1 MDKNNVGI
9 IAGSFSPPHKGH
21 FNIVKKAINEID
33 NCSKFIISVAS
44 GTRDGITQDDSY
56 NIWNIYKKYLPSFV
70 EIIKGK
76 SIKDV
81 YDYSKEHLDENIY
94 FVLGYREDNEDD
106 LKDLEK
112 RTKNVNEKYP
122 NIQILKV
129 TTGNEDKNISGTYA
143 RSVSNDINKLSKL
156 LPPELNPEEI
166 KYIFDLISPKNI
178 NEGLN
183 NEVPYDYKHHI
194 VGLTKYAIDKGMNVI
209 PVPKVIFKNNEEEN
223 SKNFLGKTAYYDPTN
238 NSIVLF
244 TLGRDPIAIVNSY
257 SHELIHHIQ
266 NLENRLNNINT
277 TNTLDN
283 EYLEEIEREA
293 YENGGMLF
301 RNYKDSI
308 RQSQDLF
315 ENMIVNEFDI
325 NFNKL
330 EKELDDIL
338 EPLGLDAEFTKHFKE
353 RCIERN
359 LDEEDVVNL
368 IEKVVDKYTDELAN
382 IHKGDN
388 KVFTDVRRLVDI
400 AAVGGSYG
408 DDYLK
413 DLIFKTAYKRQSP
426 QEPEFRTNSSSPKLK
441 VTEDKFGLNMFMKEL
456 VNEIVDDKPKY
467 KIFCDADGVLSDF
480 DNNFKKY
487 SGGIPPGEYEEKM
500 GKEAFWNLIDVK
512 IGQKFWAEMPWMNDG
527 HELWN
532 FIKQYKPIILSAPSR
547 NPVSS
552 KGKKEWVKS
561 ELPGTKLILAFAD
574 EKQKYSE
581 ENSILID
588 DMKKNIEQWVS
599 QGGIGILHVSASNT
613 INKLKELG
621 L

>member
-1 MDKNNVGI
+1 MINEKLNYKI
-9 IAGSFSPPHKGH
+9 LLRER
-21 FNIVKKAINEID
+21 FNISQRV
-33 NCSKFIISVAS
+33 
-44 GTRDGITQDDSY
+44 
-56 NIWNIYKKYLPSFV
+56 
-70 EIIKGK
+70 
-76 SIKDV
+76 
-81 YDYSKEHLDENIY
+81 
-94 FVLGYREDNEDD
+94 
-106 LKDLEK
+106 
-112 RTKNVNEKYP
+112 
-122 NIQILKV
+122 
-129 TTGNEDKNISGTYA
+129 
-143 RSVSNDINKLSKL
+143 
-156 LPPELNPEEI
+156 
-166 KYIFDLISPKNI
+166 
-178 NEGLN
+178 
-183 NEVPYDYKHHI
+183 
-194 VGLTKYAIDKGMNVI
+194 
-209 PVPKVIFKNNEEEN
+209 
-223 SKNFLGKTAYYDPTN
+223 
-238 NSIVLF
+238 
-244 TLGRDPIAIVNSY
+244 
-257 SHELIHHIQ
+257 IQ
-266 NLENRLNNINT
+266 NLENRLDNINT

-283 EYLEEIEREA
+283 DYLEEIEREA

-315 ENMIVNEFDI
+315 ENMIINESNI

-353 RCIERN
+353 RCVERN
-359 LDEEDVVNL
+359 LTEEDVVSL
-368 IEKVVDKYTDELAN
+368 IEKVVNKYTDELAD

-388 KVFTDVRRLVDI
+388 KVFTDIRRLVDI

-426 QEPEFRTNSSSPKLK
+426 QEPEFRTNKTSPRLK
-441 VTEDKFGLNMFMKEL
+441 VAEDKFGLNMFMKEL

-467 KIFCDADGVLSDF
+467 KIFCDADGVLTDF
-480 DNNFKKY
+480 DNHFKTY

-500 GKEAFWNLIDVK
+500 GKEEFWNLIDVK
-512 IGQKFWAEMPWMNDG
+512 IGQKFWTEMPWMNDG

-532 FIKQYKPIILSAPSR
+532 FIKQYKPTILSAPSR
-547 NPVSS
+547 NSVSS

-588 DMKKNIEQWVS
+588 DREKNCKDWEDA
-599 QGGIGILHVSASNT
+599 GGISILHVSTSNT

>member
-1 MDKNNVGI
+1 MINEKLNYKI
-9 IAGSFSPPHKGH
+9 LLRER
-21 FNIVKKAINEID
+21 FNISQRV
-33 NCSKFIISVAS
+33 
-44 GTRDGITQDDSY
+44 
-56 NIWNIYKKYLPSFV
+56 
-70 EIIKGK
+70 
-76 SIKDV
+76 
-81 YDYSKEHLDENIY
+81 
-94 FVLGYREDNEDD
+94 
-106 LKDLEK
+106 
-112 RTKNVNEKYP
+112 
-122 NIQILKV
+122 
-129 TTGNEDKNISGTYA
+129 
-143 RSVSNDINKLSKL
+143 
-156 LPPELNPEEI
+156 
-166 KYIFDLISPKNI
+166 
-178 NEGLN
+178 
-183 NEVPYDYKHHI
+183 
-194 VGLTKYAIDKGMNVI
+194 
-209 PVPKVIFKNNEEEN
+209 
-223 SKNFLGKTAYYDPTN
+223 
-238 NSIVLF
+238 
-244 TLGRDPIAIVNSY
+244 
-257 SHELIHHIQ
+257 IQ

-283 EYLEEIEREA
+283 DYLEEIEREA

-315 ENMIVNEFDI
+315 ENMIINESNI

-359 LDEEDVVNL
+359 LNEEDVVSL
-368 IEKVVDKYTDELAN
+368 IEKVVNKYTDELAD

-388 KVFTDVRRLVDI
+388 KVFTDIRRLVDI

-426 QEPEFRTNSSSPKLK
+426 QEPEFRTNKTSPRLK
-441 VTEDKFGLNMFMKEL
+441 VAEDKFGLNMFMKEL

-467 KIFCDADGVLSDF
+467 KIFCDADGVLTDF

-487 SGGIPPGEYEEKM
+487 SGGISPREYEEKM
-500 GKEAFWNLIDVK
+500 GKEEFWNLIDVK
-512 IGQKFWAEMPWMNDG
+512 IGQKFWTEMPWMNDG

-532 FIKQYKPIILSAPSR
+532 FIKQYKPTILSAPSR

-599 QGGIGILHVSASNT
+599 QGGIGILHTSARET
-613 INKLKELG
+613 IKKLKELG

>member
-44 GTRDGITQDDSY
+44 GTRDGVTQDDSY

-112 RTKNVNEKYP
+112 RTKNVGEKYP

-143 RSVSNDINKLSKL
+143 RSVSNDTNKLSKL

-283 EYLEEIEREA
+283 DYLEEIEREA

-315 ENMIVNEFDI
+315 ENMIINESNI

-359 LDEEDVVNL
+359 LNEEDVVSL
-368 IEKVVDKYTDELAN
+368 IEKVINKYTDELAD

-426 QEPEFRTNSSSPKLK
+426 QEPEFRTNKTSPRLK
-441 VTEDKFGLNMFMKEL
+441 VAEDKFGLNMFMKEL
-456 VNEIVDDKPKY
+456 VNEIVEDKPKT
-467 KIFCDADGVLSDF
+467 DGVKIDF
-480 DNNFKKY
+480 
-487 SGGIPPGEYEEKM
+487 
-500 GKEAFWNLIDVK
+500 
-512 IGQKFWAEMPWMNDG
+512 
-527 HELWN
+527 H
-532 FIKQYKPIILSAPSR
+532 
-547 NPVSS
+547 
-552 KGKKEWVKS
+552 
-561 ELPGTKLILAFAD
+561 
-574 EKQKYSE
+574 
-581 ENSILID
+581 
-588 DMKKNIEQWVS
+588 NIY
-599 QGGIGILHVSASNT
+599 
-613 INKLKELG
+613 NK
-621 L
+621 

>member
-44 GTRDGITQDDSY
+44 GTRDGVTQDDSY

-112 RTKNVNEKYP
+112 RTKNVGEKYP

-143 RSVSNDINKLSKL
+143 RSVSNDTNKLSKL

-283 EYLEEIEREA
+283 DYLEEIEREA

-315 ENMIVNEFDI
+315 ENMIINESNI

-359 LDEEDVVNL
+359 LNEEDVVSL
-368 IEKVVDKYTDELAN
+368 IEKVINKYTDELAD

-426 QEPEFRTNSSSPKLK
+426 QEPEFRTNKTSPRLK
-441 VTEDKFGLNMFMKEL
+441 VAEDKFGLNMFMKEL

-467 KIFCDADGVLSDF
+467 KIFCDLDGVLSDF

-487 SGGIPPGEYEEKM
+487 SGGIPPAEYEEKM

-512 IGQKFWAEMPWMNDG
+512 IGQKFWTEMPWMNDG

-532 FIKQYKPIILSAPSR
+532 FIKQYKPTILSAPSR

-561 ELPGTKLILAFAD
+561 ELPATKLILAFAN

-599 QGGIGILHVSASNT
+599 QGGIGILHTSARET
-613 INKLKELG
+613 IKKLKELG